1 MNFNFEI
8 RQKCFRTECS
18 NYLHFS
24 YRSIS
29 VDKMVEIVIVHIEV
43 LSLMNR
49 EGGGSQVTKQH
60 AQMIKKYT

>member
-18 NYLHFS
+18 NYLRFS

-29 VDKMVEIVIVHIEV
+29 VDKMVEIVIIHIEV

-49 EGGGSQVTKQH
+49 EGGG
-60 AQMIKKYT
+60 